1 MSTPVGEILLGDYS
15 VYELPTDDSCSSA
28 SCSFMDSSDP
38 SKDSNVIVTALVARV
53 EALEAKNKILSHK
66 LKSKKH
72 ILRIANIPHNDA
84 LVKFYTGFPTYE
96 QLLAF
101 FRVSRTRG

>member
-1 MSTPVGEILLGDYS
+1 MSTPVGEILLDDYS

-53 EALEAKNKILSHK
+53 EALEAKNKMLSHK

-72 ILRIANIPHNDA
+72 VLRTSQLLTRATNA
-84 LVKFYTGFPTYE
+84 VTYE
-96 QLLAF
+96 LEF
-101 FRVSRTRG
+101 